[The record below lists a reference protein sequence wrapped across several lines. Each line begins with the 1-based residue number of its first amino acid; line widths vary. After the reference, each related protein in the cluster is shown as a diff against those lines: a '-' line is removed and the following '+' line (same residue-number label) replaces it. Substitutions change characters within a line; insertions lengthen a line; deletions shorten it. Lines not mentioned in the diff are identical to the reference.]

1 MGLEVHTEST
11 GLWKDKELSF
21 FLIEFELD
29 PQLALLKTR
38 KHIITQKK
46 STDWPSQVSSRTK
59 FNFPQNTKPKES
71 LGFNDSQRKE
81 SFLFDPSEPA
91 LSKEKKNSLLD
102 PSAVWTSKSS
112 LS

>member
-46 STDWPSQVSSRTK
+46 STDWPRGLKTETQKDNRFKTK
-59 FNFPQNTKPKES
+59 VWHGRWSES
-71 LGFNDSQRKE
+71 TRPVLIN
-81 SFLFDPSEPA
+81 
-91 LSKEKKNSLLD
+91 
-102 PSAVWTSKSS
+102 
-112 LS
+112 